1 MSKPHIEFFRHAM
14 DDECLEEFN
23 KTARNLFITTGPKTE
38 EFEKAFA
45 EYLNVPHAVG
55 TMSCTHS
62 LQLAYLTLG
71 IGQSDGSGP
80 SDEVIVPAFTFLA
93 TATSVI
99 HAGAKPIFV
108 DVDPRTG
115 ILDPDAVEH
124 AITSRTKAICP
135 VHLYGVMAPME
146 RFAEIAKKYGI
157 KLVEDAAH
165 CIEGRGPR
173 FGPGTLSDAAAFS
186 FYATK
191 NITCGE
197 GGALVT
203 RHDDVANKAKI
214 LRNHGMDRNAVDRFN
229 VKLPAYDVRFL
240 GFKSNMNDLQ
250 ASLLL
255 PQLRKIEERLK
266 RRAEIVKKYNEGL
279 AGVKGITLPVVPDG
293 YKTAHHLYTIRI
305 SPDGKRD
312 EFLSGMNEAGV
323 HCSVNFRPISDLYY
337 FREELGLKP
346 ETCPNATAFGNSVVT
361 LPLYPSLR
369 DDEVSAVIESVKAV
383 AKKLPA

>member
-1 MSKPHIEFFRHAM
+1 MNKPHIEFFKHAI

-23 KTARNLFITTGPKTE
+23 KTAKNLFITTGPKTE
-38 EFEKAFA
+38 EFENAFA
-45 EYLNVPHAVG
+45 KYLNVPHAVG

-71 IGQSDGSGP
+71 IGQ

-108 DVDPRTG
+108 DVDPDTG
-115 ILDPDAVEH
+115 ILDPDAVER
-124 AITSRTKAICP
+124 AITPSTKAICP
-135 VHLYGVMAPME
+135 VHLYGIMAPME
-146 RFAEIAKKYGI
+146 RFAEIAQKHQL

-165 CIEGRGPR
+165 CVEGRGPG

-203 RHDDVANKAKI
+203 KHEEVAQKAKV
-214 LRNHGMDRNAVDRFN
+214 LRNHGMNRNAVDRFN
-229 VKLPAYDVRFL
+229 VKLPAYDVTSL

-266 RRAEIVKKYNEGL
+266 RRAEIVKKYNAGL
-279 AGVKGITLPVVPDG
+279 AGIKGITLPVVPNG

-305 SPDGKRD
+305 SPYGKRD
-312 EFLSGMNEAGV
+312 EFLTEMNEAGV
-323 HCSVNFRPISDLYY
+323 HCSVNFRPISDLSY
-337 FREELGLKP
+337 FRKELGLKP
-346 ETCPNATAFGNSVVT
+346 EDCPNATALGNSVVT
-361 LPLYPSLR
+361 LPLYPLLR
-369 DDEVSAVIESVKAV
+369 DDEVDTVINTVKTV
-383 AKKLPA
+383 AQKLLAR

>member
-1 MSKPHIEFFRHAM
+1 MNKPHIEFFKHAI

-38 EFEKAFA
+38 EFENKFA
-45 EYLNVPHAVG
+45 QYLNVPHAVG

-71 IGQSDGSGP
+71 IGKD
-80 SDEVIVPAFTFLA
+80 DEVIIPAFTFLA

-99 HAGAKPIFV
+99 HAGAKPVFV
-108 DVDPRTG
+108 DVDPHTG
-115 ILDPDAVEH
+115 ILDPDATER

-135 VHLYGVMAPME
+135 VHIYGVMAPME
-146 RFAEIAKKYGI
+146 RFAEIAQKHKL

-165 CIEGRGPR
+165 CIEGRGR
-173 FGPGTLSDAAAFS
+173 GFGPGSLSDAAAFS

-203 RHDDVANKAKI
+203 KHDYVAQKAKV
-214 LRNHGMDRNAVDRFN
+214 LRNHGMNKNAVDRFN
-229 VKLPAYDVRFL
+229 VKVPAYDVTAL

-255 PQLRKIEERLK
+255 PQLRKIEDSLK
-266 RRAEIVKKYNEGL
+266 LRAEIVRKYNEGL
-279 AGVKGITLPVVPDG
+279 AGVKGITLPVVPEG
-293 YKTAHHLYTIRI
+293 YKTAHHLYTVRI
-305 SPDGKRD
+305 TPNEKRD
-312 EFLSGMNEAGV
+312 AFLAKMNEAGV
-323 HCSVNFRPISDLYY
+323 NCSVNFRPISDLYY

-361 LPLYPSLR
+361 LPLYPLLR
-369 DDEVSAVIESVKAV
+369 DDEVDTVIESVKTV
-383 AKKLPA
+383 AKNLLA